1 MAEFCNDLEI
11 MCPNACSA
19 KGYCL
24 GGKCFCIPGYI
35 GTDCSLKCDRKV
47 MVNAAGTLT
56 CVD

>member
-1 MAEFCNDLEI
+1 